1 MKCYKICFL
10 VDGTAVNQVPD
21 FKITD
26 TNFYVEVVNLSTQDD
41 TKPLK
46 QLESGFKRT
55 VRCYKYQSKKTS
67 QA

>member
-1 MKCYKICFL
+1 MKCYKNCFL

-41 TKPLK
+41 TKLLK
-46 QLESGFKRT
+46 RLERGFKRT
-55 VRCYKYQSKKTS
+55 IRCYKYQSKKTN